1 MQCDAVSSSTSSGD
15 SVKGELTYDEISPDA
30 TATNTVPAGFPSL
43 GSGPPT
49 PVHETATS
57 APRRSRAPVA
67 ICRAQSSVTTG
78 PSSTP
83 STSNF
88 TGSW

>member
-1 MQCDAVSSSTSSGD
+1 MCADVEGLDRDVSAEAEVAV
-15 SVKGELTYDEISPDA
+15 
-30 TATNTVPAGFPSL
+30 L
-43 GSGPPT
+43 GSDRVLGLLGHSLLLFGKWLNGRKP
-49 PVHETATS
+49 A
-57 APRRSRAPVA
+57 RRSPPAPVA
-67 ICRAQSSVTTG
+67 ICRAQASFTTG